1 MYTLQRG
8 NVVKLTDSTVKRD
21 KYIADGFELVEEPAE
36 NPAENPDKLPEEN
49 PDKLPEEGAPAEPV
63 PADGKPKKKG
73 KSDD

>member
-21 KYIADGFELVEEPAE
+21 KYAADGFMLVD
-36 NPAENPDKLPEEN
+36 NPAENPEELPEQN
-49 PDKLPEEGAPAEPV
+49 PEELPEEGTTAEPV
-63 PADGKPKKKG
+63 PADSKPKKKG

>member
-21 KYIADGFELVEEPAE
+21 NYIADGFSLVEEPAD
-36 NPAENPDKLPEEN
+36 NPEKLSEQNPEKLP
-49 PDKLPEEGAPAEPV
+49 DEGEHEEPV